1 MHGHGGSSPCCA
13 AYNFAMN
20 APELETKL
28 PKVGTTI
35 FSLMSALAAKHRA
48 VNLGQGFPDFDC
60 DPKLI
65 DAVSVAMQSG
75 HNQYPLMAGNPRLRE
90 RVSAKFESIHGVR
103 YDAVNEITITSGA
116 TQAILSAILAVVRA
130 GDEVIVLEPCYDSY
144 MPNIELAGGVAVP
157 VHLKHGTFEPDFDAI
172 AKAITPKTRAIIV
185 NTPHN
190 PSGRTW
196 TRTHWQTLADI
207 IASRD
212 IFVISDEVYEHM
224 VFDGKPHESAVCV
237 PSLRDRTFVI
247 SSFGKTFH
255 VTGWKIGTV
264 CAPAPLTAEFRKVHQ
279 YTVFTANSAM
289 QEGIASYLAD
299 PKPYLEL
306 PAFYQAKRDRFVA
319 ALAST
324 PLRALA
330 CEGSYFVCANY
341 EDVPTLRDLNERE
354 CAEWMTREI
363 GVTPIPVSAFYST
376 PTEQRTIRFCFAKK
390 DATLDE
396 AIKRISSLV

>member
-1 MHGHGGSSPCCA
+1 MTTPHLAS
-13 AYNFAMN
+13 
-20 APELETKL
+20 KL

-35 FSLMSALAAKHRA
+35 FSVMSALAAKHGA

-65 DAVSVAMQSG
+65 DAVTAAMKSG
-75 HNQYPLMAGNPRLRE
+75 HNQYPLMTGNPRLRE
-90 RVSAKFESIHGVR
+90 RVSAKFEAIHGVR
-103 YDAVNEITITSGA
+103 YDAANEITITSGA

-144 MPNIELAGGVAVP
+144 IPNIELAGGVAVS

-172 AKAITPKTRAIIV
+172 SKAIAPRTRAIIV
-185 NTPHN
+185 NSPHN

-196 TRTHWQTLADI
+196 SRAHWQTLADI
-207 IASRD
+207 IANRD
-212 IFVISDEVYEHM
+212 IFVFSDEVYEHM
-224 VFDGKPHESAVCV
+224 VFDGKPHESAACI
-237 PSLRDRTFVI
+237 PSLRERAFVI

-264 CAPAPLTAEFRKVHQ
+264 CAPTPLMTEFRKVHQ
-279 YTVFTANSAM
+279 YTVFTANSSM

-306 PAFYQAKRDRFVA
+306 PAFYQAKRDRFVQ
-319 ALAST
+319 ALART
-324 PLRALA
+324 RLRSLT

-341 EDVPTLRDLNERE
+341 EDVPVLRDFSERE

-390 DATLDE
+390 EETLDE
-396 AIKRISSLV
+396 AAKRILKIA

>member
-1 MHGHGGSSPCCA
+1 MLIPQ
-13 AYNFAMN
+13 
-20 APELETKL
+20 LTTKL
-28 PKVGTTI
+28 PRVGVTI
-35 FSLMSALAAKHRA
+35 FSVMSALAAKHNA

-60 DPKLI
+60 DPTLI
-65 DAVSVAMQSG
+65 DAVTAAMKSG
-75 HNQYPLMAGNPRLRE
+75 YNQYPLMTGNPRLRE
-90 RVSAKFESIHGVR
+90 RVSAKFEAIHGVC
-103 YDAVNEITITSGA
+103 YDAASEITITSGA
-116 TQAILSAILAVVRA
+116 TQAIASAIFAVVRE
-130 GDEVIVLEPCYDSY
+130 GDEMIVLEPCYDSY
-144 MPNIELAGGVAVP
+144 IPNIELAGGVAVP

-172 AKAITPKTRAIIV
+172 ERAITAKTRAIIV

-196 TRTHWQTLADI
+196 SREQWQRLADI
-207 IASRD
+207 IESKN
-212 IFVISDEVYEHM
+212 IFVFSDEVYEHM
-224 VFDGKPHESAVCV
+224 VFDGKPHVSATCDAR
-237 PSLRDRTFVI
+237 LRDRTFVI

-264 CAPAPLTAEFRKVHQ
+264 CAPASLTVEFRKVHQ

-289 QEGIASYLAD
+289 QEGIASYLEN

-306 PAFYQAKRDRFVA
+306 PAFYQAKRDRFVQ
-319 ALAST
+319 ALART

-341 EDVPTLRDLNERE
+341 ENVATLRDMSERE

-363 GVTPIPVSAFYST
+363 GVTPIPVSAFYSSAV
-376 PTEQRTIRFCFAKK
+376 EQKTIRFCFAKR

-396 AIKRISSLV
+396 AAKRMLRIGA

>member
-1 MHGHGGSSPCCA
+1 MTTPYLAS
-13 AYNFAMN
+13 
-20 APELETKL
+20 KL

-35 FSLMSALAAKHRA
+35 FSVMSALAAKHQS

-60 DPKLI
+60 DPALI
-65 DAVSVAMQSG
+65 DAVTHAMKSG
-75 HNQYPLMAGNPRLRE
+75 HNQYPLMAGNPLLRE
-90 RVSAKFESIHGVR
+90 RVSAKFDSLHGVR
-103 YDAVNEITITSGA
+103 YDAASEITTTSGA

-144 MPNIELAGGVAVP
+144 IPNIELAGGIAVA

-172 AKAITPKTRAIIV
+172 AAAITSKTRAIIV

-196 TRTHWQTLADI
+196 TRAQWQTLAEI

-212 IFVISDEVYEHM
+212 IFVCSDEVYEHM
-224 VFDGKPHESAVCV
+224 VFDGEAHVSAACE
-237 PSLRDRTFVI
+237 PSLRERAFII

-264 CAPAPLTAEFRKVHQ
+264 CAPAALTTEFRKVHQ

-289 QEGIASYLAD
+289 QQGIAEYLAD
-299 PKPYLEL
+299 PAPYMNLS
-306 PAFYQAKRDRFVA
+306 AFYEAKRDRFVS
-319 ALAST
+319 ALSQT

-330 CEGSYFVCANY
+330 CEGSYFVCASY
-341 EDVPTLRDLNERE
+341 ENVAAIRDYFERE
-354 CAEWMTREI
+354 ACEWMTREM
-363 GVTPIPVSAFYST
+363 GVTPIPVSAFYSA
-376 PTEQRTIRFCFAKK
+376 PTEQKIIRFCFAKR
-390 DATLDE
+390 DATLDQ
-396 AIKRISSLV
+396 AAQRLTRLV

>member
-1 MHGHGGSSPCCA
+1 MTVAHLAS
-13 AYNFAMN
+13 
-20 APELETKL
+20 KL
-28 PKVGTTI
+28 PNVGTTI
-35 FSLMSALAAKHRA
+35 FSVMSALAVKHQA

-65 DAVSVAMQSG
+65 DAVTTAMKSG

-90 RVSAKFESIHGVR
+90 RVSAKFEVIHGVR
-103 YDAVNEITITSGA
+103 YDAANEITITSGA
-116 TQAILSAILAVVRA
+116 TQAILSAILAVVRT

-144 MPNIELAGGVAVP
+144 IPNIELAGGVAVP

-172 AKAITPKTRAIIV
+172 GKAITPKTRAIIV

-196 TRTHWQTLADI
+196 TRALWQTLADI
-207 IASRD
+207 IANRD
-212 IFVISDEVYEHM
+212 IFVFSDEVYEHM
-224 VFDGKPHESAVCV
+224 VFDGKPHQSVACI
-237 PSLRDRTFVI
+237 PSLRERAFVI

-264 CAPAPLTAEFRKVHQ
+264 CAPAPLTTEFRKVHQ

-289 QEGIASYLAD
+289 QEGIANYLAD

-306 PAFYQAKRDRFVA
+306 PAFYQAKRDRFVQ
-319 ALAST
+319 ALART
-324 PLRALA
+324 RLRALA

-341 EDVPTLRDLNERE
+341 EDVPALRELTERE

-390 DATLDE
+390 DETLDT
-396 AIKRISSLV
+396 AATRMLRIA

>member
-1 MHGHGGSSPCCA
+1 MTMPHLAS
-13 AYNFAMN
+13 
-20 APELETKL
+20 KL

-35 FSLMSALAAKHRA
+35 FSVMSALAAKHGA

-65 DAVSVAMQSG
+65 DAVTSAMKSG
-75 HNQYPLMAGNPRLRE
+75 HNQYPLMTGNPRLRE

-103 YDAVNEITITSGA
+103 YDATNEITITSGA
-116 TQAILSAILAVVRA
+116 TQAILSAILAVVCA
-130 GDEVIVLEPCYDSY
+130 SDEVIVLEPCYDSY
-144 MPNIELAGGVAVP
+144 IPNIELAGGVAVP
-157 VHLKHGTFEPDFDAI
+157 VHLKHGTFEPDFGAI
-172 AKAITPKTRAIIV
+172 AKAITSKTRAIIV

-196 TRTHWQTLADI
+196 SRAHWQTLADI

-212 IFVISDEVYEHM
+212 IFVFSDEVYEHM
-224 VFDGKPHESAVCV
+224 VFDGEAHESAACL
-237 PSLRDRTFVI
+237 PSLHERAFII

-264 CAPAPLTAEFRKVHQ
+264 CAPAALTTEFRKVHQ

-289 QEGIASYLAD
+289 QEGIARYLVD

-306 PAFYQAKRDRFVA
+306 PAFYQAKRDRFVH
-319 ALAST
+319 ALERT
-324 PLRALA
+324 HLRALA

-341 EDVPTLRDLNERE
+341 EDLPALRDMNERE

-363 GVTPIPVSAFYST
+363 GVTPIPMSAFYST

-396 AIKRISSLV
+396 ATKRLQQFDL